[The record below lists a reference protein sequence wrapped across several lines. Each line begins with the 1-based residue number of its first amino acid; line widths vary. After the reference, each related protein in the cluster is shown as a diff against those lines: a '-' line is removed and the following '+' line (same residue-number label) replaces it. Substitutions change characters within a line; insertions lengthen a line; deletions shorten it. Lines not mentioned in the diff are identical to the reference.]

1 MKISKLSIIALASA
15 MIIVL
20 VTGACAGKSI
30 IASLKAPDKY
40 LYPEG
45 TSQLQC
51 IVSVPDSTM
60 LTYKWSCTDGTLTG
74 NGPVITW
81 KAPNKYGDFHI
92 MVVVEDANGNTDKAS
107 ATIGIVVNET
117 GDQGCSTCPVKR

>member
-1 MKISKLSIIALASA
+1 MKISKLSIIAAASA

-20 VTGACAGKSI
+20 FTGACTGKSI

-51 IVSVPDSTM
+51 IVSVPDSTK
-60 LTYKWSCTDGTLTG
+60 LTYKWSCSDGTLTG

-92 MVVVEDANGNTDKAS
+92 MVVVEDVNGNTDKAS
-107 ATIGIVVNET
+107 ATIGVVVNEN